1 MRYPNPTP
9 APPGRAHD
17 QARHAWRR
25 PQRQGHART
34 SFPNPEAKTAS
45 ADGTA
50 PARVWESRT
59 PPPAHHKRGGA
70 RHGPPLSH
78 TCKHRASAHDHAHT
92 GHSEPHTRTATANTR
107 HTDTPATVNPTA
119 RGPHKATV
127 PHGHTRT
134 GPHTPKLVKP
144 HRIFAHLFWARAFV
158 WADGVERGWACVGL
172 LTASRALR
180 PCLRLSRLC
189 FSLWNGRSRGAVL
202 GLWSEFWRGCDAAG
216 AGAVPC
222 SKPNGPLSSA
232 TREVGMASPV
242 LGSVRRTGRRPST
255 TPRAEAS
262 LTPAIA
268 SFRSFSVGRF
278 PALVL

>member
-1 MRYPNPTP
+1 M
-9 APPGRAHD
+9 
-17 QARHAWRR
+17 
-25 PQRQGHART
+25 
-34 SFPNPEAKTAS
+34 
-45 ADGTA
+45 
-50 PARVWESRT
+50 
-59 PPPAHHKRGGA
+59 
-70 RHGPPLSH
+70 
-78 TCKHRASAHDHAHT
+78 
-92 GHSEPHTRTATANTR
+92 
-107 HTDTPATVNPTA
+107 
-119 RGPHKATV
+119 

-202 GLWSEFWRGCDAAG
+202 GPWSEFWRGCDAAG

-262 LTPAIA
+262 LTLAIA
-268 SFRSFSVGRF
+268 SFRTFSVGRF
-278 PALVL
+278 PPHSYLERRSPTPASRRVLPSVALCSPRRASRPGLVRWAGQRITACPF